1 MILSVYHALN
11 LCMKS
16 KISKKRLTSNF
27 TFYTLGTFDF
37 IRNMDRPITFTFPSK
52 CVREH
57 QIANYTS
64 RDKVASQETDRN
76 GSHNELLNL
85 IVYIRDSHYGL

>member
-1 MILSVYHALN
+1 MILSVYHELN

-27 TFYTLGTFDF
+27 TFYNLGTFDF
-37 IRNMDRPITFTFPSK
+37 IRNMARPITFTFPSK

-64 RDKVASQETDRN
+64 RVASQETDRN
-76 GSHNELLNL
+76 GSHNELPNL

>member
-1 MILSVYHALN
+1 MA
-11 LCMKS
+11 
-16 KISKKRLTSNF
+16 
-27 TFYTLGTFDF
+27 
-37 IRNMDRPITFTFPSK
+37 RPITFTFPSK
-52 CVREH
+52 CVRE

-76 GSHNELLNL
+76 GSHNELPNL